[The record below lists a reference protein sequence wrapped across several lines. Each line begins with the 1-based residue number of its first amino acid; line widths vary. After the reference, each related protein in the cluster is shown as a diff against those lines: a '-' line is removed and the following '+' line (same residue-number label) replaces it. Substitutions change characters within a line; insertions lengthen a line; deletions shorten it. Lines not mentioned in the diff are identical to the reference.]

1 MKQRAMAHETA
12 LAPQDG
18 APAGA
23 LRGAREMAEDR
34 IRQGI
39 VAGEFLPGT
48 HLSERTLTE
57 ITGAS
62 RTVVREAIRSL
73 EGEGL
78 ITVVRYR
85 GPTVTQLTEKEA
97 RDIYELRAM
106 LEGRLGR
113 LFTERADE
121 AAVAALAATVDDIG
135 RGHETGD
142 MVAVIE
148 SSGRFYDVLVAAADN
163 GVIAQTLRTL
173 LNRLALFRFSS
184 TRWPGRASASM
195 AELRA
200 FVAAVQARDAEA
212 AEREAIRHI
221 DNAAEMALLVIA
233 ERQRGARAAERSG
246 RRARSRETHS

>member
-1 MKQRAMAHETA
+1 MKQRATA
-12 LAPQDG
+12 DDTLLAPHED
-18 APAGA
+18 AGTGV
-23 LRGAREMAEDR
+23 LRGARELAEDR

-39 VAGEFLPGT
+39 VAGEFLPGM
-48 HLSERTLTE
+48 HLSERALTE

-62 RTVVREAIRSL
+62 RAVVREAIRSL

-106 LEGRLGR
+106 LEGRIAR
-113 LFTERADE
+113 LFTQRADD
-121 AAVAALAATVDDIG
+121 AAVAALAGTVDDIG
-135 RGHETGD
+135 QGHATGD

-163 GVIAQTLRTL
+163 GAIAQTLRTL

-195 AELRA
+195 EELRA

-212 AEREAIRHI
+212 AEREAVRHI
-221 DNAAEMALLVIA
+221 ESAAEMALLVIA
-233 ERQRGARAAERSG
+233 ERQRGAQAAERAG
-246 RRARSRETHS
+246 RRGRLQGLRS

>member
-1 MKQRAMAHETA
+1 MADHTLVA
-12 LAPQDG
+12 TRDD
-18 APAGA
+18 AGIGVS
-23 LRGAREMAEDR
+23 RGAREMAEDR

-48 HLSERTLTE
+48 HLSERALTE

-62 RTVVREAIRSL
+62 RTVVREALRSL

-78 ITVVRYR
+78 ITTVRYR
-85 GPTVTQLTEKEA
+85 GPTVAQLTEKEA

-106 LEGRLGR
+106 LEGRIAR
-113 LFTERADE
+113 LFTARATDD
-121 AAVAALAATVDDIG
+121 AVAALAQTVEDIG

-142 MVAVIE
+142 MVAVID
-148 SSGRFYDVLVAAADN
+148 SSGRFYDVLCAAADN

-195 AELRA
+195 EELRA
-200 FVAAVQARDAEA
+200 FVAAVAARDADA
-212 AEREAIRHI
+212 AEREAVRHI

-233 ERQRGARAAERSG
+233 ERQRGAQAAERAG
-246 RRARSRETHS
+246 RRTRPARGEP